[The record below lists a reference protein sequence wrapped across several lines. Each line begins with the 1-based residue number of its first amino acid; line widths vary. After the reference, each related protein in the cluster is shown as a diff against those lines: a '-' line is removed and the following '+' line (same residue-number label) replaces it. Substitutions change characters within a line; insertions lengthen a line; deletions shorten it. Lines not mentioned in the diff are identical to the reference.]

1 MTHRAKEESVQNALK
16 AIDKMEVVNEIGN
29 LIRVEEWD

>member
-1 MTHRAKEESVQNALK
+1 MTHRASEAAIQNALK
-16 AIDKMEVVNEIGN
+16 LISGLEVVNEIGN